1 MWLGLF
7 LPLAIFLEP
16 DSPWSLF
23 YVPCMEKRTVN
34 ILLNIHFYGLSKKN
48 DSIFSFGWT
57 IPLKPSRVQLAALHL
72 PTSGKLSSLSPSPS
86 LFLSRSV
93 SGLVHLLL
101 AGCVIMCKFCQ
112 SLKKR
117 ANAASWHTG
126 MQNRDAC
133 PFSPSI
139 SFPSFPL
146 PSLTS
151 SINPIFPYAL

>member
-1 MWLGLF
+1 
-7 LPLAIFLEP
+7 
-16 DSPWSLF
+16 
-23 YVPCMEKRTVN
+23 MEKSTEN
-34 ILLNIHFYGLSKKN
+34 ILLNIHFYGLSKKRQ
-48 DSIFSFGWT
+48 DFYYPFKT
-57 IPLKPSRVQLAALHL
+57 YSRVQLAALQL
-72 PTSGKLSSLSPSPS
+72 PTSGELSSLSPSPS
-86 LFLSRSV
+86 LFLFWSV

-101 AGCVIMCKFCQ
+101 AGCIIMCKFCQ

-139 SFPSFPL
+139 SFPSYPL